1 MGIVSLLILI
11 ILGVLLLEGGM
22 GILSALISFIGENIL
37 LVFIVLILIIVF
49 L

>member
-11 ILGVLLLEGGM
+11 ILGVLLLKGGI
-22 GILSALISFIGENIL
+22 GILSALFTFLGKNIL
-37 LVFIVLILIIVF
+37 LVFIVLILIIMF